1 MKKKYGKNFNVKIC
15 NKNFVFGI
23 SNTIFIVILMSIL
36 FVFLLILSLIFMN
49 NFYHFS
55 VYLILIIFFVL
66 MLVNYLLCFFK
77 EPGIIPRNCKEFQ
90 LPEDIKKIVE
100 EMKENEFKINN
111 ENEDENI
118 IINTIYTH
126 KINLNFPENATLF
139 DLKTQISKNFL
150 IREEEYELFLGEN
163 SLSKVNNKKLLNEI
177 INQFKTKEFKIKSY
191 KNIFDLK
198 TQLIDYNEYL
208 EKSIKE
214 KQKEIEKFK
223 KDYKEILSF
232 NE

>member
-1 MKKKYGKNFNVKIC
+1 
-15 NKNFVFGI
+15 
-23 SNTIFIVILMSIL
+23 MSQINE
-36 FVFLLILSLIFMN
+36 N
-49 NFYHFS
+49 NNN
-55 VYLILIIFFVL
+55 III
-66 MLVNYLLCFFK
+66 NNINNIN
-77 EPGIIPRNCKEFQ
+77 ENNDNNNNNII
-90 LPEDIKKIVE
+90 
-100 EMKENEFKINN
+100 INN

-118 IINTIYTH
+118 IINTTYTH

-163 SLSKVNNKKLLNEI
+163 SLNKVNNKKLLNEI
-177 INQFKTKEFKIKSY
+177 INQFKTKEFKIISY

>member
-1 MKKKYGKNFNVKIC
+1 
-15 NKNFVFGI
+15 
-23 SNTIFIVILMSIL
+23 MSQNE
-36 FVFLLILSLIFMN
+36 N
-49 NFYHFS
+49 NNNN
-55 VYLILIIFFVL
+55 III
-66 MLVNYLLCFFK
+66 NNINNIN
-77 EPGIIPRNCKEFQ
+77 ENNDNINNII
-90 LPEDIKKIVE
+90 
-100 EMKENEFKINN
+100 INN
-111 ENEDENI
+111 ENEDENV
-118 IINTIYTH
+118 IINTTYTH

-177 INQFKTKEFKIKSY
+177 IYQFKTKEFKIKSY

-198 TQLIDYNEYL
+198 TQLLDYNEYL

-214 KQKEIEKFK
+214 KQKEIENFK
-223 KDYKEILSF
+223 KDYKEILNF

>member
-1 MKKKYGKNFNVKIC
+1 
-15 NKNFVFGI
+15 
-23 SNTIFIVILMSIL
+23 MSQINE
-36 FVFLLILSLIFMN
+36 N
-49 NFYHFS
+49 NNN
-55 VYLILIIFFVL
+55 III
-66 MLVNYLLCFFK
+66 NNINNIN
-77 EPGIIPRNCKEFQ
+77 ENNDINNII
-90 LPEDIKKIVE
+90 
-100 EMKENEFKINN
+100 INN
-111 ENEDENI
+111 EIENENI
-118 IINTIYTH
+118 IINTTYTH
-126 KINLNFPENATLF
+126 NINLNFPENATLF

-163 SLSKVNNKKLLNEI
+163 SLNKVNNKKLLKEI
-177 INQFKTKEFKIKSY
+177 INQFKTKEFKIISY

-198 TQLIDYNEYL
+198 MQLIDYNEYL

>member
-1 MKKKYGKNFNVKIC
+1 
-15 NKNFVFGI
+15 
-23 SNTIFIVILMSIL
+23 MSQNE
-36 FVFLLILSLIFMN
+36 N
-49 NFYHFS
+49 NNN
-55 VYLILIIFFVL
+55 III
-66 MLVNYLLCFFK
+66 NNINNIN
-77 EPGIIPRNCKEFQ
+77 ENNDNNNNNNII
-90 LPEDIKKIVE
+90 
-100 EMKENEFKINN
+100 INN

-198 TQLIDYNEYL
+198 TQLLDYNEYL

-214 KQKEIEKFK
+214 KQKEIENFK
-223 KDYKEILSF
+223 KDYKEILNL

>member
-1 MKKKYGKNFNVKIC
+1 
-15 NKNFVFGI
+15 
-23 SNTIFIVILMSIL
+23 MSQNE
-36 FVFLLILSLIFMN
+36 N
-49 NFYHFS
+49 NNNN
-55 VYLILIIFFVL
+55 III
-66 MLVNYLLCFFK
+66 NNINNIN
-77 EPGIIPRNCKEFQ
+77 ENNDINNII
-90 LPEDIKKIVE
+90 
-100 EMKENEFKINN
+100 INN
-111 ENEDENI
+111 EIENENI
-118 IINTIYTH
+118 IINTTYTH
-126 KINLNFPENATLF
+126 NINLNFPENATLF

-163 SLSKVNNKKLLNEI
+163 SLNKVNNKKLLNEI
-177 INQFKTKEFKIKSY
+177 INQFKTNSY

>member
-1 MKKKYGKNFNVKIC
+1 
-15 NKNFVFGI
+15 
-23 SNTIFIVILMSIL
+23 MSQNE
-36 FVFLLILSLIFMN
+36 N
-49 NFYHFS
+49 NNNN
-55 VYLILIIFFVL
+55 III
-66 MLVNYLLCFFK
+66 NNINNIN
-77 EPGIIPRNCKEFQ
+77 ENNDNINNII
-90 LPEDIKKIVE
+90 
-100 EMKENEFKINN
+100 INN
-111 ENEDENI
+111 ENEDENV
-118 IINTIYTH
+118 IINTTYTH

-177 INQFKTKEFKIKSY
+177 INQPKTKEFKIKSY

-198 TQLIDYNEYL
+198 TQLLDYNEYL

-214 KQKEIEKFK
+214 KQKEIENFK
-223 KDYKEILSF
+223 KDYKEILNF

>member
-1 MKKKYGKNFNVKIC
+1 
-15 NKNFVFGI
+15 
-23 SNTIFIVILMSIL
+23 MSQNE
-36 FVFLLILSLIFMN
+36 N
-49 NFYHFS
+49 NNNN
-55 VYLILIIFFVL
+55 III
-66 MLVNYLLCFFK
+66 NNINNIN
-77 EPGIIPRNCKEFQ
+77 ENNDNINNII
-90 LPEDIKKIVE
+90 
-100 EMKENEFKINN
+100 INN
-111 ENEDENI
+111 ENEDENV
-118 IINTIYTH
+118 IINATYTH
-126 KINLNFPENATLF
+126 KINLKFHENATLF

-198 TQLIDYNEYL
+198 TQLLDYNEYL

-214 KQKEIEKFK
+214 KQKEIENFK
-223 KDYKEILSF
+223 KDYKEILNF

>member
-1 MKKKYGKNFNVKIC
+1 
-15 NKNFVFGI
+15 
-23 SNTIFIVILMSIL
+23 MSQI
-36 FVFLLILSLIFMN
+36 
-49 NFYHFS
+49 
-55 VYLILIIFFVL
+55 
-66 MLVNYLLCFFK
+66 
-77 EPGIIPRNCKEFQ
+77 
-90 LPEDIKKIVE
+90 
-100 EMKENEFKINN
+100 N
-111 ENEDENI
+111 ENNNNI
-118 IINTIYTH
+118 IINNINNINENNDNNNIIINNEIENENIIMNTTYTH

-163 SLSKVNNKKLLNEI
+163 SLNKVNNKKLLNEI
-177 INQFKTKEFKIKSY
+177 INKFKTKEFKIISY

-198 TQLIDYNEYL
+198 MQLIDYNEYL

>member
-1 MKKKYGKNFNVKIC
+1 
-15 NKNFVFGI
+15 
-23 SNTIFIVILMSIL
+23 MSQNE
-36 FVFLLILSLIFMN
+36 N
-49 NFYHFS
+49 NNN
-55 VYLILIIFFVL
+55 III
-66 MLVNYLLCFFK
+66 NNINNIN
-77 EPGIIPRNCKEFQ
+77 ENNDNNNNNNII
-90 LPEDIKKIVE
+90 
-100 EMKENEFKINN
+100 INN

-191 KNIFDLK
+191 KK
-198 TQLIDYNEYL
+198 QLLDYNEYL

-214 KQKEIEKFK
+214 KQKEIENFK
-223 KDYKEILSF
+223 KDYKEILNL

>member
-1 MKKKYGKNFNVKIC
+1 MSQNE
-15 NKNFVFGI
+15 NKN
-23 SNTIFIVILMSIL
+23 N
-36 FVFLLILSLIFMN
+36 
-49 NFYHFS
+49 
-55 VYLILIIFFVL
+55 II
-66 MLVNYLLCFFK
+66 
-77 EPGIIPRNCKEFQ
+77 
-90 LPEDIKKIVE
+90 
-100 EMKENEFKINN
+100 INN
-111 ENEDENI
+111 ENEDENV
-118 IINTIYTH
+118 IINATYTH

-198 TQLIDYNEYL
+198 TQLLDYNEYL

-214 KQKEIEKFK
+214 KQKEIENFK
-223 KDYKEILSF
+223 KDYKEILNL

>member
-1 MKKKYGKNFNVKIC
+1 
-15 NKNFVFGI
+15 
-23 SNTIFIVILMSIL
+23 MSQNE
-36 FVFLLILSLIFMN
+36 N
-49 NFYHFS
+49 NNN
-55 VYLILIIFFVL
+55 III
-66 MLVNYLLCFFK
+66 NNINNIN
-77 EPGIIPRNCKEFQ
+77 ENNDNINNII
-90 LPEDIKKIVE
+90 
-100 EMKENEFKINN
+100 INN
-111 ENEDENI
+111 ENEDENV
-118 IINTIYTH
+118 IINATYTH

-198 TQLIDYNEYL
+198 TQLLDYNEYL

-214 KQKEIEKFK
+214 KQKEIENFK
-223 KDYKEILSF
+223 KDYKEILNF